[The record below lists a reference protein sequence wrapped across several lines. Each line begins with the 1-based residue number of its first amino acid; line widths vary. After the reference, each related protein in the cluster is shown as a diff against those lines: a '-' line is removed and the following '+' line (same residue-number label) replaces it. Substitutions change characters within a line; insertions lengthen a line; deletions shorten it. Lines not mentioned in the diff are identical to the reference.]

1 MKEKKYLQRL
11 FVALTII
18 IGINVWIGTSG
29 ETEVK
34 AANITQPTPIN
45 QVFPDANLAEVM
57 RGTLQKPNVSTTVT
71 QDELNT
77 VEMLDELYITEYIA
91 SIEGVQYLNNLK
103 QLKIVGYGNSI
114 SDLLPLS
121 GLMKLE
127 LIQFNS
133 NQISNL
139 SPLSNLTN
147 LSVLIL
153 SDNKISD
160 LSPLSGLTNLKKL
173 QLSEN
178 QLSDLTPLSG
188 LTNLT
193 SLDMDKNKI
202 SDISPLANLTN
213 LTTLYMSNNQI
224 TNLSALSGLINLVN
238 LYLSENQIT
247 DISGLSNLTNLQM
260 VYMHQNKIIDV
271 SPLSNL
277 TNLESLYL
285 SLNQINNIDS
295 LSRLTNLNTLRMID
309 NQINDIGSLAGLTNL
324 TELDIRGNQIK
335 DVSPL
340 SSLTNLESLLL
351 SSNQIS
357 DISSLKNLKNLFRLM
372 AANQTIVNKPV
383 NYQKNLGFL
392 NNIIDRTGTLVS
404 PNGISDNGSYTSPD
418 IIWDLPDY
426 KKQVSYTF
434 DNNDMDF
441 SFSGTVIQSLTEAP
455 VSYKVVFDVEGE
467 QTSGTT
473 AKDTLLTPPANPVKE
488 GYTFTGWYD
497 EKTGGTEWDF
507 ATDKMPA
514 KDITLYAQF
523 SENPYTAT
531 LDVEGETT
539 SQTVAYQHLVQAPT
553 DPTKEGY
560 TFIGWYDE
568 KTGGTEWDFA
578 TDKMPAK
585 DITLYAQFSENPYTA
600 TLDVEGETTSQT
612 VAYQNLVQAPTDP
625 TKEGYT
631 FIGWYDEKTGGTEW
645 DFATDKMP
653 AKDITLYAQFSKN
666 SSDEGTPGDK
676 GQDGETGGKDGTTD
690 KPTESDLQPV
700 DKPTNNSPQLKDTQS
715 TLSVKA
721 KHVSGGKE
729 QGAKEKSSL
738 PATGD
743 DSSFTLYLQA

>member
-1 MKEKKYLQRL
+1 
-11 FVALTII
+11 
-18 IGINVWIGTSG
+18 
-29 ETEVK
+29 
-34 AANITQPTPIN
+34 
-45 QVFPDANLAEVM
+45 FPDANLAEVM

-193 SLDMDKNKI
+193 FLDMNKNKI

-213 LTTLYMSNNQI
+213 LTNLYMSNNQI

-383 NYQKNLGFL
+383 NYQKNLGLL

-600 TLDVEGETTSQT
+600 TLDVDGKTTSQT
-612 VAYQNLVQAPTDP
+612 VAYQHLVQAPTDP

-721 KHVSGGKE
+721 KHVSGSKE

-743 DSSFTLYLQA
+743 DSSF

>member
-1 MKEKKYLQRL
+1 
-11 FVALTII
+11 
-18 IGINVWIGTSG
+18 
-29 ETEVK
+29 
-34 AANITQPTPIN
+34 
-45 QVFPDANLAEVM
+45 
-57 RGTLQKPNVSTTVT
+57 TLQKPNVSTTVT

-539 SQTVAYQHLVQAPT
+539 SQTVAYQ
-553 DPTKEGY
+553 
-560 TFIGWYDE
+560 
-568 KTGGTEWDFA
+568 
-578 TDKMPAK
+578 
-585 DITLYAQFSENPYTA
+585 
-600 TLDVEGETTSQT
+600 
-612 VAYQNLVQAPTDP
+612 NLVQAPTDP

-721 KHVSGGKE
+721 KHVSGSKE

-743 DSSFTLYLQA
+743 DSIFTLYLQAIGVLFLVAFFWISHKRKKVRNEK